1 MKIDTKSVMSPKGDI
16 TLYTL
21 TNASGASVTLST
33 LGAGIV
39 SVVVPDKNGKLDDVV
54 LGYANAA
61 DYIADGPCAG
71 KTPGRYANRIAKGKF
86 SIDGKEYQLAI
97 NNGPN
102 ALHGG
107 PEGFMNQIWKGEVKG
122 SHVKFTYTAKDGEEG
137 YPGELTATV
146 IYSWN
151 DKNELTIDL
160 KAETDKKT
168 IVNLTNHAYFNLD
181 GENAGSILEHEL
193 QLLASHYLPTDST
206 QIPTG
211 EMAPV
216 KDTPM
221 DFSEPKKIGR
231 DINADFEALKIG
243 KGYDHCWVIDNWH
256 KHTLTPAARLK
267 SEKSGRVV
275 EVFTTQPGVQ
285 VYTGNWLAGSPI
297 NKSGRSYND
306 YDGVALEC
314 QGMPDAPN
322 HKNFPCQLLGP
333 GEEYNQTIVYR
344 FTVNNQ

>member
-1 MKIDTKSVMSPKGDI
+1 MSPKGDI

-39 SVVVPDKNGKLDDVV
+39 GVVVPDKDGKMEDVV
-54 LGYANAA
+54 LGYADAT
-61 DYIADGPCAG
+61 DYIGDGPCAG

-86 SIDGKEYQLAI
+86 SIDGKEYSLAI

-107 PEGFMNQIWKGEVKG
+107 PEGFMNQNWEAEAVG
-122 SHVKFTYTAKDGEEG
+122 SHVKFTYTSLDGEEG
-137 YPGELTATV
+137 YPGELKATV
-146 IYSWN
+146 VYSWN
-151 DKNELTIDL
+151 DNNELTIDF
-160 KAETDKKT
+160 KAESDKKT
-168 IVNLTNHAYFNLD
+168 VVNLTNHAYFNLD
-181 GENAGSILEHEL
+181 GENAGSILDHEL
-193 QLLASHYLPTDST
+193 QLLASRYLPTDET

-221 DFSEPKKIGR
+221 DFTEPKRIGQ
-231 DINADFEALKIG
+231 DIEADFEALKIG
-243 KGYDHCWVIDNWH
+243 KGYDHCWVLDNWH
-256 KHTLTPAARLK
+256 KHTLIPAARLK
-267 SEKSGRVV
+267 SAKTGRVV
-275 EVFTTQPGVQ
+275 EVFTTQPGAQ
-285 VYTGNWLAGSPI
+285 VYTGNWLAGSPK

-306 YDGVALEC
+306 YDGVAIEC

-322 HKNFPCQLLGP
+322 HRNFPCQLLGP
-333 GEEYNQTIVYR
+333 GEVYEQTIVYR
-344 FTVNNQ
+344 FTTSK